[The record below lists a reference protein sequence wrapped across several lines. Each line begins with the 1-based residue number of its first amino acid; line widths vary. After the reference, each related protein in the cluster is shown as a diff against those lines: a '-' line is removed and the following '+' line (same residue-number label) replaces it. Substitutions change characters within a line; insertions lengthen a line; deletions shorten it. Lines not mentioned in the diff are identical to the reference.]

1 MEAEVEEKHQF
12 SVKWNSYLSSYLD
25 SSYYL
30 KKKKLIFFSMFLT
43 AHGTT
48 RFFCDGVLKW
58 DLKLSSGLS
67 FPAVAQGEVSEL
79 LKMCMSFQ

>member
-1 MEAEVEEKHQF
+1 
-12 SVKWNSYLSSYLD
+12 
-25 SSYYL
+25 
-30 KKKKLIFFSMFLT
+30 MFLT